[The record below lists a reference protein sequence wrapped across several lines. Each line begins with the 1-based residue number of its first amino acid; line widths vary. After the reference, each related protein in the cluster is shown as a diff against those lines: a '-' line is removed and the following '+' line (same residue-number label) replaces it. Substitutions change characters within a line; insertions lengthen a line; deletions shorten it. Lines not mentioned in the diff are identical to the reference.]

1 MGYSDGTGGQSRGGL
16 PITDMKHLTISRR
29 EITALVATAAVMPMN
44 SRAAEPFTAESISR
58 RIQAAL
64 GGEWIAGGLDGF
76 KAGEPA
82 TVVKGIVTTA
92 MATIDVLKR
101 AVRSNANLVIS
112 YEPVFYGRSDGRAN
126 TGPTAARGPGGINPD
141 DPVLQAKKE
150 FIEKNALVVFRLRD
164 HWQARKQGDMVVG
177 LAAALGWAD
186 LRVSA
191 SDALYEIPPASAQA
205 TVDWIRKKL
214 NLSGGLRTV
223 GDRRAT
229 VRRVL
234 LFPGAMT
241 PQPMWQRYGEVDMII
256 AGEVRE
262 WENTFYAAD
271 MHSAAE
277 KKALVTIGRVASEDP
292 GMRLCA
298 EWLKTVVKEVPTQW
312 IGVGDPYWRPA

>member
-1 MGYSDGTGGQSRGGL
+1 
-16 PITDMKHLTISRR
+16 MKHLTIPRR
-29 EITALVATAAVMPMN
+29 EFTPLLATAVVMPM
-44 SRAAEPFTAESISR
+44 SSGAAEPVTAELVSR
-58 RIQAAL
+58 RIQAGL
-64 GGEWIAGGLDGF
+64 GGEWTESGPDGF
-76 KAGEPA
+76 KAGEPS
-82 TVVKGIVTTA
+82 TVVKGIATTA

-126 TGPTAARGPGGINPD
+126 TGPTPARGPGGINPD
-141 DPVLQAKKE
+141 DPVFKAKKE
-150 FIEKNALVVFRLRD
+150 FIEKNGLVVFRLRD

-177 LAAALGWAD
+177 LAAALGWAER
-186 LRVSA
+186 RVSA
-191 SDALYEIPPASAQA
+191 SDALYEIPSASAQA
-205 TVDWIRKKL
+205 TVDWIRGKL

-234 LFPGAMT
+234 LFPGPMT

-271 MHSAAE
+271 MYSAGE

-298 EWLKTVVKEVPTQW
+298 EWLKTVVKEVPAQW

>member
-1 MGYSDGTGGQSRGGL
+1 
-16 PITDMKHLTISRR
+16 MKHLTIPRR
-29 EITALVATAAVMPMN
+29 NFTPLLATAVVMPI
-44 SRAAEPFTAESISR
+44 SAGAAEPVTAELVSK

-64 GGEWIAGGLDGF
+64 GGEWTDSGPDGF
-76 KAGEPA
+76 KAGEPS
-82 TVVKGIVTTA
+82 TVVKGIATTA

-101 AVRSNANLVIS
+101 AFRSNANLVIS
-112 YEPVFYGRSDGRAN
+112 YEPVFYGRSDGRPN
-126 TGPTAARGPGGINPD
+126 TGPTPARGPGGINPD
-141 DPVLQAKKE
+141 DPVFKAKKE
-150 FIEKNALVVFRLRD
+150 FIEKNGLVVFRLHD

-177 LAAALGWAD
+177 LAAALGWANR
-186 LRVSA
+186 RVSA
-191 SDALYEIPPASAQA
+191 TDALYEIPPASAQA
-205 TVDWIRKKL
+205 TADWIRGKL

-234 LFPGAMT
+234 LFPGPMT
-241 PQPMWQRYGEVDMII
+241 PQPMWLRYGEVDMII

-262 WENTFYAAD
+262 WENSFYAAD
-271 MHSAAE
+271 MHSAGE

-312 IGVGDPYWRPA
+312 IGAGDPYWRPA

>member
-1 MGYSDGTGGQSRGGL
+1 MESVYSRGAL
-16 PITDMKHLTISRR
+16 ILTDMKHLIIPRR
-29 EITALVATAAVMPMN
+29 EFTALVATAAVLPMK
-44 SRAAEPFTAESISR
+44 SGAAEPVTAELVSR

-64 GGEWIAGGLDGF
+64 GGEWIESGMDGF
-76 KAGEPA
+76 KAGEPS

-101 AVRSNANLVIS
+101 ALRSNANLVIS
-112 YEPVFYGRSDGRAN
+112 YEPVFYGRADGRAN
-126 TGPTAARGPGGINPD
+126 AGPTPARGPGGINPD
-141 DPVLQAKKE
+141 DPVFKAKKE
-150 FIEKNALVVFRLRD
+150 FIEKNRIVVFRLRD
-164 HWQARKQGDMVVG
+164 HWQARKQNDMVVG

-186 LRVSA
+186 RRVSA
-191 SDALYEIPPASAQA
+191 SDALYEIPPASAQV
-205 TVDWIRKKL
+205 TVDWIRGKL
-214 NLSGGLRTV
+214 NLNGGLRVV

-234 LFPGAMT
+234 LFPGPMT

-256 AGEVRE
+256 VGEVRE

-271 MHSAAE
+271 MYSAGE
-277 KKALVTIGRVASEDP
+277 KKTLVTIGRVASEDP